1 MNNKFNIGTYGK
13 IEQLYTELL
22 LLFKENDLD
31 YSQAVTFLNNLL
43 DRLKCTGYLRFPN
56 DEFYESEVKIWQK
69 KKKPYIKA
77 N

>member
-31 YSQAVTFLNNLL
+31 YFQAVTFLNNSL
-43 DRLKCTGYLRFPN
+43 DRLKCTGYLRFPD
-56 DEFYESEVKIWQK
+56 DESY
-69 KKKPYIKA
+69 
-77 N
+77 